1 MRESDL
7 ERELNRRGQELM
19 RKLLQGH
26 LDQRSPGEA
35 AGPVEGADG
44 VERSERRLHDR
55 QLETTFGTVAVERL
69 GYARHG
75 HDSLHPLDASL
86 NLPAERYS
94 LEVRRRVAEAAASR
108 SFDEALFE
116 LSRHSG
122 ADVPKRQAE
131 QLVARAAEDF
141 DAFYAARRAAAGEPV
156 ADESVVVL
164 TFDGKGVVLHHEDL
178 REATRKAAEKRRRQR
193 EQLSPFN
200 RLRPGEKKH
209 AKGMATVAAVYAVAP
224 LVRSPEDFLQSSPPG
239 VIAGPSSMKPGCSD
253 ATTTGHRRTP
263 IQPAGAFR
271 THEFLCSLMPR
282 QPAAKAK
289 NRAKT
294 AAVRPR
300 PVAKR
305 VWASLEHDPAEVVA
319 EAMLEAERHD
329 PERVKRW
336 VVLVDG
342 AETQLALVEAG
353 AAAYG
358 VDVTVILDIIHVVEY
373 VWKAAHVFHR
383 EGSPDAAHW
392 AWTRVQSILEGK
404 SSKVAAA
411 MRRAAT
417 VAGLSSDTRKPVDT
431 CADYLQK
438 YAPYLHYD
446 RYLAAG
452 YPIATGVI
460 EGACRYLVRDR
471 MELTGARWRL
481 VGAEAVLKL
490 RALRASGDFDAYWDF
505 HEAREYERN
514 HAQRYADGI
523 APPVSEPPP
532 SPSSPRLRRVK

>member
-1 MRESDL
+1 MRIVAHHAAPPDPAPYAPADALFADAKAYLSSREALQMSESDL
-7 ERELNRRGQELM
+7 ERELDRRGQELM

-26 LDQRSPGEA
+26 LDQRGPGEV

-44 VERSERRLHDR
+44 VERPERRVHDR
-55 QLETTFGTVAVERL
+55 RLETIFGTVDVERL
-69 GYARHG
+69 GYARAG

-86 NLPAERYS
+86 NLPGERYS
-94 LEVRRRVAEAAASR
+94 LEVRRRLAEAASSR
-108 SFDEALFE
+108 SYDEALFD
-116 LSRHSG
+116 LSRNTG
-122 ADVPKRQAE
+122 AEVPKRQAE

-141 DAFYAARRAAAGEPV
+141 DAFYEARRAAAGEPSPE
-156 ADESVVVL
+156 ESVVVL
-164 TFDGKGVVLHHEDL
+164 TFDGKGVVLHREDL
-178 REATRKAAEKRRRQR
+178 REATRKAAERRRRHR

-200 RLRPGEKKH
+200 RLKPGEKKH
-209 AKGMATVAAVYAVAP
+209 SKRMATVAAVYTVAP
-224 LVRSPEDFLQSSPPG
+224 FVRSVEDFLQ
-239 VIAGPSSMKPGCSD
+239 
-253 ATTTGHRRTP
+253 
-263 IQPAGAFR
+263 
-271 THEFLCSLMPR
+271 SLMPR
-282 QPAAKAK
+282 QPADKTARS
-289 NRAKT
+289 RAKT
-294 AAVRPR
+294 RAKTRAVRPR

-305 VWASLEHDPAEVVA
+305 VWASLERDTGEVIA

-329 PERVKRW
+329 PERAKRW

-342 AETQLALVEAG
+342 AERQLDLVEAG

-358 VDVTVILDIIHVVEY
+358 VEVTVILDIIHVVEY

-383 EGSPDAAHW
+383 EGSPELACW
-392 AWTRVQSILEGK
+392 AWTRVRDILDGK
-404 SSKVAAA
+404 ARRVASS

-417 VAGLSSDTRKPVDT
+417 VAGFLPDTRKPVDT
-431 CADYLQK
+431 CADYLLK

-471 MELTGARWRL
+471 MELTAARWRL

-523 APPVSEPPP
+523 APPVTEPPP
-532 SPSSPRLRRVK
+532 PPTSPRLRRVK